1 MGKYYIYHLLI
12 FALMLREKISKA
24 EVKILRLFPRSQTTV
39 SQIAG
44 LLDIDISWASK
55 GISNLAKLGLL
66 EVEKKGREKYVSV
79 PDSPLGTA
87 LASLMM
93 EEPALRLDAVLGGPS
108 LQVLPLLISPG
119 HSTREVAE
127 RTGISIRTIQYRI
140 KRWRGM
146 GTVIY
151 ENNKYKISQRR
162 PLIIDLMT
170 EYSKHRNICHLKD
183 KYPDAAII
191 WQDRD
196 EYVISLER
204 EISDNNYCIAGAT
217 KIGYLGYDI
226 ISRNYYYYY
235 SPMSVRISE
244 AEALVQTVKFDMI
257 NPRPLRYIRW
267 AIENKKVTKAELR
280 EYAKRYR
287 VEKRVE
293 EAL

>member
-1 MGKYYIYHLLI
+1 M
-12 FALMLREKISKA
+12 
-24 EVKILRLFPRSQTTV
+24 
-39 SQIAG
+39 
-44 LLDIDISWASK
+44 
-55 GISNLAKLGLL
+55 
-66 EVEKKGREKYVSV
+66 

-87 LASLMM
+87 LANLLI

-119 HSTREVAE
+119 HSTKEVAE

-140 KRWRGM
+140 KRWCGM
-146 GTVIY
+146 GAVIY
-151 ENNKYKISQRR
+151 ENNKYKINQRR
-162 PLIIDLMT
+162 PLIIELMT
-170 EYSKHRNICHLKD
+170 EYSKHRNICHLKER
-183 KYPDAAII
+183 YSDATII

-204 EISDNNYCIAGAT
+204 EISDSSYSIAGAT

-226 ISRNYYYYY
+226 VSRNYYYYY
-235 SPMSVRISE
+235 SPLGVKIGE

-267 AIENKKVTKAELR
+267 AIENKKITKAELR
-280 EYAKRYR
+280 KYAKKYR

-293 EAL
+293 EALA